1 MGCADQALVG
11 GEGNEEEHQ
20 GGGGKCNQHDD
31 RQDIKRRKF
40 HDACQR
46 LITLVGVHVSTESK
60 RESVKA
66 DYYQL
71 HIQTTPFESAAA
83 RQATHKNKIK
93 TTQA

>member
-31 RQDIKRRKF
+31 RQDIKRRKDF
-40 HDACQR
+40 HDGCQR

-66 DYYQL
+66 AYYRL
-71 HIQTTPFESAAA
+71 YIQTTPFESAAA
-83 RQATHKNKIK
+83 QQA
-93 TTQA
+93 A